1 MRLLYDTGVRGYQ
14 FLIRLASLRSEKARK
29 WLRGRRNIFSRLRK
43 ELSTDQPIYWF
54 HVASLG
60 EFEQGR
66 PVIEAIRKK
75 APEVKILLTFF
86 SPSGY
91 EVRKNYEF
99 ADYVYYLPLD
109 TPFNVKRFLD
119 VVKPAKA
126 FFVKYEFWYHYLT
139 GLKKRGIPTYIFSA
153 IFRPS
158 QIFFKPW
165 GRWYRQALSAYTHI
179 FVQNQESLNL
189 LNKFGFTNVSLS
201 GDTRFDRVGQIAD
214 AAPRISVLDEF
225 ADDKKLVVAGSTWK
239 ADETLLLDYINSS
252 KHEVKYVIAPHE
264 VSDKSIQRITEALTK
279 KYVRFSQAGE
289 GDLQQADVLIV
300 DGYGYLTSV
309 YRYGN
314 LAYIGGGFG
323 SGIHNILEAATF
335 GMPVIFGPNHEKFQE
350 ALDLLQK
357 KAAFCIHDYDELKLV
372 MDEFLGNEEKLE
384 FTSNLAS
391 DYVSQSRGA
400 SDVIVRY
407 LFN

>member
-1 MRLLYDTGVRGYQ
+1 MRLLYDIGVRGYQ
-14 FLIRLASLRSEKARK
+14 LLIRLASLRSEKARK

-189 LNKFGFTNVSLS
+189 LNRFGFTNVSLS

-279 KYVRFSQAGE
+279 KYVRFSQVGE

>member
-1 MRLLYDTGVRGYQ
+1 MRLLYDIGVRGYKL
-14 FLIRLASLRSEKARK
+14 LIRLASLRSEKARK
-29 WLRGRRNIFSRLRK
+29 WLDGRRNIFSRLK
-43 ELSTDQPIYWF
+43 EELPSDKPIYWF

-75 APEVKILLTFF
+75 APDVKILLTFF

-109 TPFNVKRFLD
+109 TPYNVKRFLD
-119 VVKPAKA
+119 IVNPEKA

-139 GLKKRGIPTYIFSA
+139 ALKKRGIPTYIFSA

-165 GRWYRQALSAYTHI
+165 GSWYRKALRAYNHI
-179 FVQNQESLNL
+179 FVQNQESLDL

-214 AAPRISVLDEF
+214 AAPRLSVLDEF
-225 ADDKKLVVAGSTWK
+225 ASGKKLVVAGSTWK
-239 ADETLLLDYINSS
+239 ADEALLLEYINSS
-252 KHEVKYVIAPHE
+252 ELPVKYVIAPHE
-264 VSDKSIQRITEALTK
+264 VSDKSIQRITESLNK
-279 KYVRFSQAGE
+279 KYVRFSKAGN
-289 GDLQQADVLIV
+289 GDLKGADVLIV

-335 GMPVIFGPNHEKFQE
+335 GMPVVFGPNHEKFQE
-350 ALDLLQK
+350 ALDLLEK
-357 KAAFCIHDYDELKLV
+357 KAAFCIHDYEEFKSV
-372 MDEFLGNEEKLE
+372 MDEYLKDDKKLQVTSDL
-384 FTSNLAS
+384 TSN
-391 DYVSQSRGA
+391 YVSQSRGA

-407 LFN
+407 IFN

>member
-1 MRLLYDTGVRGYQ
+1 MRLLYDIGVRGYQ
-14 FLIRLASLRSEKARK
+14 LLIRLASLRSEKACK

-279 KYVRFSQAGE
+279 KYVRFSQVGE

>member
-1 MRLLYDTGVRGYQ
+1 MRLLYDIGVRGYQ
-14 FLIRLASLRSEKARK
+14 LLIRLASLRSEKARK

-43 ELSTDQPIYWF
+43 ELPTDQPIYWF

-279 KYVRFSQAGE
+279 KYVRFSQARE

>member
-1 MRLLYDTGVRGYQ
+1 MRLLYDIGVRGYKL
-14 FLIRLASLRSEKARK
+14 LIRLASLRSEKARK
-29 WLRGRRNIFSRLRK
+29 WLDGRRNIFSRMK
-43 ELSTDQPIYWF
+43 EELPSDKPIYWF

-75 APEVKILLTFF
+75 EPDVKILLTFF

-109 TPFNVKRFLD
+109 TPYNVKRFLD
-119 VVKPAKA
+119 IVNPEMA

-139 GLKKRGIPTYIFSA
+139 ALKKREIPTYIFSA

-165 GRWYRQALSAYTHI
+165 GRWYRKALQAYNHI

-214 AAPRISVLDEF
+214 AAPRLAVLDEF
-225 ADDKKLVVAGSTWK
+225 ANGKKLVIAGSTWK
-239 ADETLLLDYINSS
+239 ADETLLLEYINSS
-252 KHEVKYVIAPHE
+252 EHPVKYVIAPHE
-264 VSDKSIQRITEALTK
+264 VSDKSIQRITEALDK
-279 KYVRFSQAGE
+279 KYVRFSTAGN
-289 GDLQQADVLIV
+289 GDLEGADVLIL

-335 GMPVIFGPNHEKFQE
+335 GMPVVFGPNYEKFQE

-357 KAAFCIHDYDELKLV
+357 KAAFCIHDYDELKSV
-372 MDEFLGNEEKLE
+372 MDEYLDDDKKLQV
-384 FTSNLAS
+384 TSGLS
-391 DYVSQSRGA
+391 RDYVSQSRGA
-400 SDVIVRY
+400 SDLIVRY
-407 LFN
+407 IFN

>member
-1 MRLLYDTGVRGYQ
+1 MRLLYDIGVRGYHL
-14 FLIRLASLRSEKARK
+14 LIRLASLRSEKARK
-29 WLRGRRNIFSRLRK
+29 WIKGRRNIFSRLK
-43 ELSTDQPIYWF
+43 EELPSDQPIYWF

-75 APEVKILLTFF
+75 VPDVKILLTFF

-91 EVRKNYEF
+91 EVRKDYEF

-109 TPFNVKRFLD
+109 TPYNVKRFLD
-119 VVKPAKA
+119 IVKPEKA
-126 FFVKYEFWYHYLT
+126 FFVKYEFWFHYLT
-139 GLKKRGIPTYIFSA
+139 ALKKRGIPTYIFSA
-153 IFRPS
+153 IFRPG

-165 GRWYRQALSAYTHI
+165 GSWYRKALQAYTHI
-179 FVQNQESLNL
+179 FVQNQESLDL

-214 AAPRISVLDEF
+214 AAPRLSVLDEF
-225 ADDKKLVVAGSTWK
+225 ANGKKLVIAGSTWK
-239 ADETLLLDYINSS
+239 ADEALLLEYINSTE
-252 KHEVKYVIAPHE
+252 HDVKYVIAPHE
-264 VSDKSIQRITEALTK
+264 VSDKSIQRITTALDK
-279 KYVRFSQAGE
+279 KYVRFSKAGN
-289 GDLQQADVLIV
+289 GDLKQTDVLIV

-350 ALDLLQK
+350 ALDLLEK
-357 KAAFCIHDYDELKLV
+357 KAAFCIHDFKEFKSV
-372 MDEFLGNEEKLE
+372 MDEFLGNEKKLQL
-384 FTSNLAS
+384 TADLAS
-391 DYVSQSRGA
+391 NYVSQSRGA
-400 SDVIVRY
+400 SDVVVDYI
-407 LFN
+407 FN